1 MAKAI
6 LIDEFHL
13 TFRAPSGLPEAA
25 YGAMRRVLDDR
36 RFQAALRHADRQV
49 RRRHPALAQARVRLT
64 R

>member
-13 TFRAPSGLPEAA
+13 TFRAPSGLPDAA

-36 RFQAALRHADRQV
+36 RRVLDRALQPVAEFEGFDVIQTIEAASN
-49 RRRHPALAQARVRLT
+49 
-64 R
+64 